1 MLTQILTFLIFFAV
15 VGCILYGRRL
25 IRTEKVDAVFGNP
38 ERALGGT
45 HWVIVGS
52 SFLLLIW
59 LYYSWDIAK
68 GFYPKSAN
76 ELCQVAKVNDSLL
89 GLKYQ
94 FPIEEREFKST
105 SQIKKENKNLRII
118 QSEIQNSEELSSQQK
133 TILTSYIR
141 KTNQLIPLLTN
152 EDLLEN
158 ETKQKIDDI
167 TGKINL
173 LTENFKKPD
182 YPFETEQELNKRLED
197 VNKEGGWGITKVDA
211 GSGSIENTL
220 EVPLVPATY
229 RGLKF
234 HTAAQELNLISDEFF
249 KLRNH
254 NPQFKSKIKELKDE
268 IKSYRKDL
276 NDNEEVAST
285 YAKNIIKIAR
295 RIEFASIYPP
305 NALDKMQAAI
315 IKFENAQIDA
325 QGGLRLIDIFL
336 FPAGTI
342 VASGPSC
349 SEQGSGRWLPKP
361 SDTFNKFILMSK
373 PSVGYK
379 DIPLLWIQMVDVS
392 KMIGFILPDW
402 IADILPGEYPVHT
415 KDGIVK
421 QNFKGGVLKIVT
433 GDFNLLKVPVPYGH
447 IWDSFLRVFLGLV
460 FGILIGVPLGLFMG
474 LNRFAKGFFDPL
486 IELYRPVPPLAWA
499 PLIISV
505 LGIDNTGKVFL
516 LFMVSLSIMIISAR
530 AGASGTQLSKIHA
543 AHSLGAS
550 KKQILRHVIFPNSL
564 PEILTGIRV
573 AVGMCWGT
581 LVAAEFLA
589 GTTGIG
595 FVENVAKKYFQ
606 YEVIWITIFI
616 MGMLG
621 LLFDIT
627 LRKIIDKT
635 IPWRGKG

>member
-1 MLTQILTFLIFFAV
+1 MLTQIVTFLILIAII
-15 VGCILYGRRL
+15 GCILYGRRL

-52 SFLLLIW
+52 SFLIFIW

-94 FPIEEREFKST
+94 FPIEERELKST
-105 SQIKKENKNLRII
+105 SQIKKENKNLNKILE
-118 QSEIQNSEELSSQQK
+118 EIKNSEEINSQQK
-133 TILTSYIR
+133 TILAGFVN

-152 EDLLEN
+152 KDLLEN
-158 ETKQKIDDI
+158 ETKQKISDI
-167 TGKINL
+167 TGRINL
-173 LTENFKKPD
+173 LTENFQKSD
-182 YPFETEQELNKRLED
+182 YPLETEQELNKRLQD
-197 VNKEGGWGITKVDA
+197 VKEEGGWGITKVNA

-220 EVPLVPATY
+220 EVPLIPATN

-234 HTAAQELNLISDEFF
+234 HAAAQELNLISEEFF

-254 NPQFKSKIKELKDE
+254 NPQFKDKIKEIKDDV
-268 IKSYRKDL
+268 KAFRKNLD
-276 NDNEEVAST
+276 DSEELVSS
-285 YAKNIIKIAR
+285 YAKNIVKIAR

-305 NALDKMQAAI
+305 NALDKMQNAI
-315 IKFENAQIDA
+315 VKFDNAQLQA
-325 QGGLRLIDIFL
+325 QGGLRYIDILL

-373 PSVGYK
+373 PSIGYK
-379 DIPLLWIQMVDVS
+379 DIPLLWIKMVDLSGVV
-392 KMIGFILPDW
+392 GFILPDF
-402 IADILPGEYPVHT
+402 IADILPGEYPIHT
-415 KDGIVK
+415 KDGVVE
-421 QNFKGGVLKIVT
+421 QNFKGRVLKIVT

-447 IWDSFLRVFLGLV
+447 IWDSFMRVFLGLV
-460 FGILIGVPLGLFMG
+460 FGIIIGVPLGLFMG

-550 KKQILRHVIFPNSL
+550 KKQILRYVIFPNSL

-627 LRKIIDKT
+627 LRKLIDKY

>member
-25 IRTEKVDAVFGNP
+25 IKTEKVDAVFGNP

-105 SQIKKENKNLRII
+105 SQIKKENKNLKLI
-118 QSEIQNSEELSSQQK
+118 QNEIQNSEELNSQQK
-133 TILTSYIR
+133 TILISYIS

-152 EDLLEN
+152 EDLLEI
-158 ETKQKIDDI
+158 ETKLKIDDI

-173 LTENFKKPD
+173 LTENFQKPD
-182 YPFETEQELNKRLED
+182 YPFETEQEFNERLKAVDE
-197 VNKEGGWGITKVDA
+197 EGGWGITKVDA

-220 EVPLVPATY
+220 EVPLVPATS

-254 NPQFKSKIKELKDE
+254 NPQFKSKIKELKEE
-268 IKSYRKDL
+268 IKSYRKGLSDS
-276 NDNEEVAST
+276 EEVAST
-285 YAKNIIKIAR
+285 YAKNIVKIAR

-305 NALDKMQAAI
+305 NSLDKMQAAI
-315 IKFENAQIDA
+315 VKFDNAQKKE

-433 GDFNLLKVPVPYGH
+433 GDFNLFKVPVPYGH

>member
-105 SQIKKENKNLRII
+105 SQIKKENKNLKLI
-118 QSEIQNSEELSSQQK
+118 QNEIQNSEELNSQQK
-133 TILTSYIR
+133 TILISYIS

-152 EDLLEN
+152 EDLLEI
-158 ETKQKIDDI
+158 ETQQKIDDI

-173 LTENFKKPD
+173 LTENFQKPD
-182 YPFETEQELNKRLED
+182 YPFETEQELNERLKAVEE
-197 VNKEGGWGITKVDA
+197 EGGWGITKVNA

-234 HTAAQELNLISDEFF
+234 HTAAQELNLISEEFF

-254 NPQFKSKIKELKDE
+254 NPQFKSKIKELKEE
-268 IKSYRKDL
+268 IKTYRKDL
-276 NDNEEVAST
+276 SDSDEVAST
-285 YAKNIIKIAR
+285 YAKNIVKIAR

-315 IKFENAQIDA
+315 VKFDNAQKEE

-402 IADILPGEYPVHT
+402 IADILPGEYPVHS

-433 GDFNLLKVPVPYGH
+433 GDFNLFKVPVPYGH

-550 KKQILRHVIFPNSL
+550 KRQILRHVIFPNSL

>member
-1 MLTQILTFLIFFAV
+1 MLTQIVTFLIFFAV
-15 VGCILYGRRL
+15 IGCILYGRRL
-25 IRTEKVDAVFGNP
+25 IKTEKVDAVFGNP
-38 ERALGGT
+38 ERARGGT
-45 HWVIVGS
+45 HWIIVGS
-52 SFLLLIW
+52 SFLLLVW

-105 SQIKKENKNLRII
+105 AQIKKENKNLKATLNEIKF
-118 QSEIQNSEELSSQQK
+118 SEDLNLQQK
-133 TILTSYIR
+133 KELTEFINKTI
-141 KTNQLIPLLTN
+141 QLIPLLTN
-152 EDLLEN
+152 ENLIEN
-158 ETKQKIDDI
+158 ETKFKIDDI

-173 LTENFKKPD
+173 LTENFRKPE
-182 YPFETEQELNKRLED
+182 YPFETEQEANERLKAVSEQGD
-197 VNKEGGWGITKVDA
+197 WGIIKVQS
-211 GSGSIENTL
+211 GTGSIENTI
-220 EVPLVPATY
+220 EVPLVPETK

-234 HTAAQELNLISDEFF
+234 DAAAKELQIISDEFF

-254 NPQFKSKIKELKDE
+254 NPQFKDKIKELKDE
-268 IKSYRKDL
+268 IKAYRKNLD
-276 NDNEEVAST
+276 DTQEVAST
-285 YAKNIIKIAR
+285 YAKDIVKIAR

-305 NALDKMQAAI
+305 NALNEMQNAI
-315 IKFENAQIDA
+315 INFDVAQKEA
-325 QGGLRLIDIFL
+325 QGGLRFIDMFL

-361 SDTFNKFILMSK
+361 SDTFDKFMLMLK

-379 DIPLLWIQMVDVS
+379 EIPLLWIELVDVS

-415 KDGIVK
+415 QDGIVK
-421 QNFKGGVLKIVT
+421 QNFKGQVLKLVT
-433 GDFNLLKVPVPYGH
+433 GDFKLFKVPVPYGH

-550 KKQILRHVIFPNSL
+550 KKQILRYVIFPNSL

-621 LLFDIT
+621 LLFDVT

>member
-1 MLTQILTFLIFFAV
+1 MLTQIITFLIFFAV
-15 VGCILYGRRL
+15 IGCILYGRRL
-25 IRTEKVDAVFGNP
+25 IKTEKVDAVFGNP

-52 SFLLLIW
+52 SFLLLVW

-94 FPIEEREFKST
+94 FPIEERELKST
-105 SQIKKENKNLRII
+105 SQIKQENKNLKKISI
-118 QSEIQNSEELSSQQK
+118 EIQNSEGLNNQQK
-133 TILTSYIR
+133 TDLVGFIN

-167 TGKINL
+167 TGRINL
-173 LTENFKKPD
+173 LTENFQKPD
-182 YPFETEQELNKRLED
+182 YPFETEQELNDRLRSVSE
-197 VNKEGGWGITKVDA
+197 EGGWGITKVDA
-211 GSGSIENTL
+211 GSGSIENTI
-220 EVPLVPATY
+220 EVPLIPATE

-234 HTAAQELNLISDEFF
+234 HTAAKELNLISDDFF

-254 NPQFKSKIKELKDE
+254 NQEFKKKINEIKDE
-268 IKSYRKDL
+268 IKIYRADL
-276 NDNEEVAST
+276 NDSEEVAST
-285 YAKNIIKIAR
+285 YAKNIVKIAR
-295 RIEFASIYPP
+295 RIEYASIYPP
-305 NALDKMQAAI
+305 NVLDKMQNAI
-315 IKFENAQIDA
+315 IKFDNAQKEI
-325 QGGLRLIDIFL
+325 QGGLRFIDIFL

-361 SDTFNKFILMSK
+361 SDTFNKFVLMSK

-379 DIPLLWIQMVDVS
+379 DIPLLWIDMVDVS

-421 QNFKGGVLKIVT
+421 QNFKGNVLKFVT
-433 GDFNLLKVPVPYGH
+433 GDFKLFKIPVPYGH
-447 IWDSFLRVFLGLV
+447 IWDSFMRVLLGLV
-460 FGILIGVPLGLFMG
+460 FGIIIGVPLGLFMG

-550 KKQILRHVIFPNSL
+550 KKQILRYVIFPNSL

>member
-105 SQIKKENKNLRII
+105 SQIKKENKNLRLI
-118 QSEIQNSEELSSQQK
+118 QNEIQNSKELNSQQK
-133 TILTSYIR
+133 NVLISYIS

-173 LTENFKKPD
+173 LTENFQKPD
-182 YPFETEQELNKRLED
+182 YPFESEQELNKRLKAVEE
-197 VNKEGGWGITKVDA
+197 EGGWGITKVDA

-234 HTAAQELNLISDEFF
+234 HTAAQELSLISDEFF

-254 NPQFKSKIKELKDE
+254 NPQFKSKIKELKEE
-268 IKSYRKDL
+268 IKSYRKNLD
-276 NDNEEVAST
+276 DSQEVAST
-285 YAKNIIKIAR
+285 YAKNIVKIAR

-315 IKFENAQIDA
+315 VKFDNAQNKE

-402 IADILPGEYPVHT
+402 IADILPGEYPVHS

-433 GDFNLLKVPVPYGH
+433 GDFNLFKVPVPYGH

-550 KKQILRHVIFPNSL
+550 KRQILRHVIFPNSL